1 MTMAT
6 TKSET
11 GLGLTMPLQI
21 VLLAFILLCPTPA
34 SAAETFPNRPIR
46 LLVGFTPGGAAD
58 VSARVV
64 TRKMAEAL
72 GVNIVVE
79 NRAGAGG
86 NIAAEIVA
94 TANPNGYTLYWSSVG
109 PLTVSPALGIKLP
122 YNPLTD
128 FAPIGLGVLSCNVL
142 SVRPNF
148 PANTVAE
155 FIALAKAKPGQLN
168 YSTQGIAS
176 TGHLSGELLRSLTGI
191 DIVQVAYKGGSESL
205 AALLGGEVEMGW
217 LSGPSIRSIG
227 PGRIKTIAITC
238 AKRDATLKD
247 IPTFAEAGIPN
258 FEATFWYGLLAPART
273 PPAIVTKLNRVLQ
286 AALTD
291 ATVIQQLEAQGQTAA
306 PSPPE
311 KFAQTIR
318 DDLAKWKKVFGAK

>member
-1 MTMAT
+1 MWCRLKMKRQTLLVVL
-6 TKSET
+6 S
-11 GLGLTMPLQI
+11 
-21 VLLAFILLCPTPA
+21 LLACLPQITT
-34 SAAETFPNRPIR
+34 AAETYPTRPIR

-58 VSARVV
+58 VSARVI
-64 TRKMAEAL
+64 TRKMSESL

-94 TANPNGYTLYWSSVG
+94 KGNPDGYTLYWSSVG

-122 YNPLTD
+122 YDPLTD
-128 FAPIGLGVLSCNVL
+128 FAPISLGVQSCNVL

-148 PANTVAE
+148 PANTVPE
-155 FIALAKAKPGQLN
+155 LIALAKAKPGQLN

-191 DIVQVAYKGGSESL
+191 DIVQVAYKGGAEALS
-205 AALLGGEVEMGW
+205 ALLSGEVEMGW
-217 LSGPSIRSIG
+217 LSGPSLRSLG
-227 PGRIKTIAITC
+227 PGRVKTIAITC
-238 AKRDATLKD
+238 VRRDTTLKE
-247 IPTFAEAGIPN
+247 IPTFAESGVPN

-273 PPAIVTKLNRVLQ
+273 PLAVIMKLNGAMK

-291 ATVIQQLEAQGQTAA
+291 PTVIQQLEAQGQIAA
-306 PSPPE
+306 STSPE
-311 KFAQTIR
+311 GFAKIISN
-318 DDLAKWKKVFGAK
+318 DLAKWKKVFGAK

>member
-1 MTMAT
+1 MQRTFL
-6 TKSET
+6 
-11 GLGLTMPLQI
+11 LGLIPLVCLPQI
-21 VLLAFILLCPTPA
+21 TT
-34 SAAETFPNRPIR
+34 AAETYPTRPIR

-58 VSARVV
+58 VSARVI
-64 TRKMAEAL
+64 TRKMSESL

-94 TANPNGYTLYWSSVG
+94 KGNPDGYTLYWSSVG

-122 YNPLTD
+122 YDPLTD
-128 FAPIGLGVLSCNVL
+128 FAAISLGVQSCNVL

-148 PANTVAE
+148 PANTVPE
-155 FIALAKAKPGQLN
+155 LIALAKAKPGQLN

-191 DIVQVAYKGGSESL
+191 DIVQVAYKGGAESL
-205 AALLGGEVEMGW
+205 AALLSGEVEMGW
-217 LSGPSIRSIG
+217 LSGPSLRSLG
-227 PGRIKTIAITC
+227 TGRVKTIAITC
-238 AKRDATLKD
+238 VRRDTTLKE
-247 IPTFAEAGIPN
+247 IPTFAESGVPN

-273 PPAIVTKLNRVLQ
+273 PPAVIMKLNGAMK

-291 ATVIQQLEAQGQTAA
+291 PTVIQQLEAQGQIAA
-306 PSPPE
+306 STSPE
-311 KFAQTIR
+311 GFAKIISN
-318 DDLAKWKKVFGAK
+318 DLAKWKKVFGAK

>member
-1 MTMAT
+1 MRR
-6 TKSET
+6 
-11 GLGLTMPLQI
+11 
-21 VLLAFILLCPTPA
+21 ILLPAFALLLHCPVLN
-34 SAAETFPNRPIR
+34 AAGADDYPVRPIR

-58 VSARVV
+58 VSARVIS
-64 TRKMAEAL
+64 RKMAEAL
-72 GVNIVVE
+72 GSNIVVE

-94 TANPNGYTLYWSSVG
+94 KANPDGYTLYWSSVG

-122 YNPLTD
+122 YDPLAD
-128 FAPIGLGVLSCNVL
+128 FAPISLGVQSCNVL
-142 SVRPNF
+142 SVRPAF

-155 FIALAKAKPGQLN
+155 VIALAKAKPGQLN

-176 TGHLSGELLRSLTGI
+176 TGHLAGELLRSLTGI

-205 AALLGGEVEMGW
+205 AALLGGEVEMSW

-238 AKRDATLKD
+238 ARRDTTLKD
-247 IPTFAEAGIPN
+247 IPTFAEAGVPN
-258 FEATFWYGLLAPART
+258 FEATFWYGLLAPAHT
-273 PPAIVTKLNRVLQ
+273 PSAIVLRLNREMN
-286 AALTD
+286 AALRD
-291 ATVIQQLEAQGQTAA
+291 PTVIQQLEAQGQIPA
-306 PSPPE
+306 PSSPE
-311 KFAQTIR
+311 GFAKTIR